1 MELSELIST
10 AVEALTL
17 NKLRTAL
24 AGLGIVIGIGA
35 VIALISLGQASQM
48 AVQTQ
53 IQSLGA
59 NLITVSPGSQNN
71 GGVRTGNGGATSLT
85 YEDAQALSTSS
96 QVTTLTNVSPELSRR
111 TQVTTGAT
119 NTNTSIVGATPA
131 YMTVHKT
138 TVSEGVFV
146 TTLDIDSLSKV
157 AIIGP
162 TTALNLFP
170 DGSDPVGQTVRINK
184 IAFKIVGETASKGG
198 TGFGNQDDMII
209 IPLTTAQK
217 LVFGVDY
224 LSSIALEAN
233 DPNNIA
239 TTEDQVGY
247 VLLSRH
253 HFNDPSQADFSM
265 FSQADIL
272 GAANQVTETFTVL
285 LSGIAAISLL
295 VGGIG
300 IMNIML
306 VTVIER
312 TREIGLRKSLGATS
326 QVIITQFLI
335 ESIFLTFGGGVIG
348 AVVGIGLSLVASNLL
363 SLPFAI
369 SLPAILL
376 AFGVSATIGI
386 IFGWYPAQKAAKLS
400 PIEALRYE

>member
-59 NLITVSPGSQNN
+59 NLITVSPGNRTNN
-71 GGVRTGNGGATSLT
+71 GAVTLT

-131 YMTVHKT
+131 YMTVHK
-138 TVSEGVFV
+138 VAISEGTFI

-198 TGFGNQDDMII
+198 TGFSNQDDMII

-272 GAANQVTETFTVL
+272 GAANQVTGTFTVL

-348 AVVGIGLSLVASNLL
+348 AIVGIGLSLVASNLL